1 MKLELLSPAK
11 NLDFGREAINHGADA
26 LYIGAPAYGAR
37 AAATNTLEDI
47 EALVNYAHLYG
58 SKVFVTV
65 NTLLFDNEI
74 DPAVKLIHQL
84 YNIGVDALLIQDLGL
99 LECDLPPIE
108 LHAST
113 QCHNASVERIKF
125 LESVGFK
132 RVVLARET
140 SLEQM
145 REIRQATHLD
155 LEAFVH
161 GALCVSY
168 SGQCY
173 MSQYLNNRSGN
184 RGCCSQPC
192 RSTYDLYNSD
202 GRLLIKEKHLLSLRD
217 FNASQQL
224 ENMISAGITSFKIEG
239 RLKDLS
245 YVKNITA
252 YYRQLLD
259 NILNSSFITHHSS
272 LITPHSSLPTHHS
285 SLPTHHSSLI
295 TPHSSLPTHHSSLI
309 TYHFTPDPDR
319 TFNRGY
325 TDYFLRERQPMAN
338 FATPKSLGK
347 YIGKVTD
354 IRRNSLTISGT
365 EPFANGDGLCYYDA
379 DGRLQGFL
387 VNGVQ
392 GRTVIPNQM
401 PDIKVG
407 TALWRNQDQQFEK
420 LLQGKSAER
429 KIGVEMLFRATPDG
443 FALQL
448 TDEEGLSVTHSV
460 AAEHQEARNNSS
472 NQAILPDRKGAALS
486 TLKEKTN
493 LAKKQ
498 SSNPIV
504 KQLSKLGNTP
514 FVATAVVDE
523 TQGRYFLPA
532 GTLNQLRREAVEQ
545 LVALRIAHHRPA
557 DIPRTN
563 SSNHP
568 NSHFSSQSPKET
580 QPATEVEQIF
590 NFHFSFFN
598 FQFPAKLDYRANVIN
613 DKAEAFYKRHGVKEI
628 ERGLEQTED
637 YDGKALMTT
646 KYCLRYELGCCLQGK
661 NDGKPQLD
669 IKPTD
674 TLILRNNDR
683 RFRLDFD
690 CGNCQM
696 LIYKE

>member
-47 EALVNYAHLYG
+47 EALVNYSHLYG
-58 SKVFVTV
+58 SKAFVTV
-65 NTLLFDNEI
+65 NTLLFDHEI
-74 DPAVKLIHQL
+74 EPAVKLIHQL

-125 LESVGFK
+125 LEQVGFR

-145 REIRQATHLD
+145 QEIRQATCLD

-192 RSTYDLYNSD
+192 RSTYDLYD
-202 GRLLIKEKHLLSLRD
+202 GEGRLLLKEKHLLSLRD

-224 ENMISAGITSFKIEG
+224 ENMIAAGISSFKIEG

-259 NILNSSFITHHSS
+259 SMMEGHEKVSSGSC
-272 LITPHSSLPTHHS
+272 
-285 SLPTHHSSLI
+285 
-295 TPHSSLPTHHSSLI
+295 
-309 TYHFTPDPDR
+309 TYTFSPDPDR

-338 FATPKSLGK
+338 FATQKSLGEL
-347 YIGKVTD
+347 IGKVTSVG
-354 IRRNSLTISGT
+354 RNSLTISGT
-365 EPFANGDGLCYYDA
+365 EPLANGDGLCYYDA

-392 GRTVIPNQM
+392 DRTVTPNQM
-401 PDIKVG
+401 PDIKAG
-407 TALWRNQDQQFEK
+407 TTLWRNQDQRFEK

-429 KIGVEMLFRATPDG
+429 KIGVEMLFNATPDG
-443 FALQL
+443 FALRL

-460 AAEHQEARNNSS
+460 AAEQQEARNSG
-472 NQAILPDRKGAALS
+472 GA
-486 TLKEKTN
+486 ENTN
-493 LAKKQ
+493 
-498 SSNPIV
+498 V

-523 TQGRYFLPA
+523 TQGRFFLPV

-545 LVALRIAHHRPA
+545 LMALRIAHHRPA
-557 DIPRTN
+557 DCHRSDGGVPYPT
-563 SSNHP
+563 P
-568 NSHFSSQSPKET
+568 T
-580 QPATEVEQIF
+580 
-590 NFHFSFFN
+590 
-598 FQFPAKLDYRANVIN
+598 LDYRANIIN
-613 DKAEAFYKRHGVKEI
+613 DKAEAFYKHHSVKEI

-661 NDGKPQLD
+661 NRGKSQLD
-669 IKPTD
+669 IKPT
-674 TLILRNNDR
+674 TSLLLRNNDR

-690 CGNCQM
+690 CRQCLM
-696 LIYKE
+696 LIYPPEVASML

>member
-47 EALVNYAHLYG
+47 EALANYAHLYG

-65 NTLLFDNEI
+65 NTLLFDNEVEA
-74 DPAVKLIHQL
+74 AVKMIRQL
-84 YNIGVDALLIQDLGL
+84 YNIGVDALLIQDMGL

-113 QCHNASVERIKF
+113 QCHNVSMERIKF
-125 LESVGFK
+125 LESIGMK

-173 MSQYLNNRSGN
+173 MSQYLNERSGN

-192 RSTYDLYNSD
+192 RSTYDLYD
-202 GRLLIKEKHLLSLRD
+202 GDNKLLIKEKHLLSLRD

-224 ENMISAGITSFKIEG
+224 ENMIAAGITSFKIEG

-259 NILNSSFITHHSS
+259 NMMEGHKKVSSGTCIYT
-272 LITPHSSLPTHHS
+272 
-285 SLPTHHSSLI
+285 
-295 TPHSSLPTHHSSLI
+295 
-309 TYHFTPDPDR
+309 FTPDPQK

-325 TDYFLRERQPMAN
+325 IDYFLRERQPMAN
-338 FATPKSLGK
+338 FATQKSLGK
-347 YIGKVTD
+347 RIGKVTSVG
-354 IRRNSLTISGT
+354 RNSITISGT
-365 EPFANGDGLCYYDA
+365 EPFANGDGLCYLDA
-379 DGRLQGFL
+379 DGHLQGFL

-401 PDIKVG
+401 PDISVG
-407 TALWRNQDQQFEK
+407 TIIWRNQDQLFEK
-420 LLQGKSAER
+420 QLQGKSAER
-429 KIGVEMLFRATPDG
+429 KIDVEMLFSATSDG
-443 FALQL
+443 FALRL
-448 TDEEGLSVTHSV
+448 TDEDGLSVTHSV
-460 AAEHQEARNNSS
+460 TAEHQEARNNS
-472 NQAILPDRKGAALS
+472 GM
-486 TLKEKTN
+486 
-493 LAKKQ
+493 
-498 SSNPIV
+498 V

-532 GTLNQLRREAVEQ
+532 GSVNQLRRETVEK
-545 LVALRIAHHRPA
+545 LIALRIKHFHPI
-557 DIPRTN
+557 DCPRN
-563 SSNHP
+563 DSGVP
-568 NSHFSSQSPKET
+568 Y
-580 QPATEVEQIF
+580 PATT
-590 NFHFSFFN
+590 
-598 FQFPAKLDYRANVIN
+598 LDYRANVIN
-613 DKAEAFYKRHGVKEI
+613 DKAEMFFKHHGVKKI
-628 ERGLEQTED
+628 ERGLEQTKD

-661 NDGKPQLD
+661 NNGKPQVN
-669 IKPTD
+669 IAPTD

-683 RFRLDFD
+683 RFRLQFD
-690 CGNCQM
+690 CRNCQM
-696 LIYKE
+696 LIYTTSV

>member
-65 NTLLFDNEI
+65 NTLLFDHEI
-74 DPAVKLIHQL
+74 EPAVKLIHRL

-125 LESVGFK
+125 LEQVGFR

-145 REIRQATHLD
+145 QEIRQATCLD
-155 LEAFVH
+155 LEAFIH

-192 RSTYDLYNSD
+192 RSTYDLYD
-202 GRLLIKEKHLLSLRD
+202 GEGRLLLKEKHLLSLRD

-224 ENMISAGITSFKIEG
+224 ENMIAAGISSFKIEG

-259 NILNSSFITHHSS
+259 SMMEGHEKVSSGSC
-272 LITPHSSLPTHHS
+272 
-285 SLPTHHSSLI
+285 
-295 TPHSSLPTHHSSLI
+295 
-309 TYHFTPDPDR
+309 TYTFTPDPDR

-338 FATPKSLGK
+338 FATQKSLGK
-347 YIGKVTD
+347 LIGKVTSVG
-354 IRRNSLTISGT
+354 RNSLTISGT
-365 EPFANGDGLCYYDA
+365 EPLANGDGLCYYDV

-392 GRTVIPNQM
+392 GRTVTPNQM
-401 PDIKVG
+401 PDIKAG
-407 TALWRNQDQQFEK
+407 TTLWRNQDQQFEK
-420 LLQGKSAER
+420 QLQGKSAER
-429 KIGVEMLFRATPDG
+429 KIGVEMLFSATPDG
-443 FALQL
+443 FVLQL
-448 TDEEGLSVTHSV
+448 TDEEGLSVTHSIV
-460 AAEHQEARNNSS
+460 AEQQEARNNSS
-472 NQAILPDRKGAALS
+472 NQAIR
-486 TLKEKTN
+486 
-493 LAKKQ
+493 Q
-498 SSNPIV
+498 SGNFLDNPIV

-514 FVATAVVDE
+514 FMATAIVDE

-557 DIPRTN
+557 DSPRSDSGAPYPT
-563 SSNHP
+563 P
-568 NSHFSSQSPKET
+568 T
-580 QPATEVEQIF
+580 
-590 NFHFSFFN
+590 
-598 FQFPAKLDYRANVIN
+598 LDYRANVIN

-628 ERGLEQTED
+628 ERGLEQTEN
-637 YDGKALMTT
+637 YEGKALMTT

-661 NDGKPQLD
+661 NSGKAQLD
-669 IKPTD
+669 IKPTA
-674 TLILRNNDR
+674 TLLLRNNDR
-683 RFRLDFD
+683 RFRLQFD
-690 CGNCQM
+690 CRQCLM
-696 LIYKE
+696 LIYPPEVASML

>member
-11 NLDFGREAINHGADA
+11 NLEFGREAINHGADA

-37 AAATNTLEDI
+37 AAATNTLKDI

-58 SKVFVTV
+58 SKVFVTT
-65 NTLLFDNEI
+65 NTLLFDNELVE
-74 DPAVKLIHQL
+74 AVKMIHQL
-84 YNIGVDALLIQDLGL
+84 YSIGVDALLIQDMGL

-113 QCHNASVERIKF
+113 QCHNASLDRIKF
-125 LESVGFK
+125 LEQVGFR

-145 REIRQATHLD
+145 QEIRQATRLD

-173 MSQYLNNRSGN
+173 MSQYLNSRSGN

-192 RSTYDLYNSD
+192 RSTYDLYNGD

-224 ENMISAGITSFKIEG
+224 RSMIDAGITSFKIEG

-245 YVKNITA
+245 YAKNITA

-259 NILNSSFITHHSS
+259 SMIEKEARASSGTCTFS
-272 LITPHSSLPTHHS
+272 
-285 SLPTHHSSLI
+285 
-295 TPHSSLPTHHSSLI
+295 
-309 TYHFTPDPDR
+309 FFPDPDR

-338 FATPKSLGK
+338 FATQKSLGK
-347 YIGKVTD
+347 LIGKVTAVG
-354 IRRNSLTISGT
+354 RNSLTISGT
-365 EPFANGDGLCYYDA
+365 EPLANGDGLCYYDV

-392 GRTVIPNQM
+392 RRTLTPNQM
-401 PDIKVG
+401 PNLQVG
-407 TALWRNQDQQFEK
+407 TTLWRNQDQQFEK
-420 LLQGKSAER
+420 QLQGRTAER
-429 KIGVEMLFRATPDG
+429 KIGVEMLFDTTPEG
-443 FALQL
+443 FALRL
-448 TDEEGLSVTHSV
+448 TDEEGLEVTHSIT
-460 AAEHQEARNNSS
+460 AEHQESRNTT
-472 NQAILPDRKGAALS
+472 G
-486 TLKEKTN
+486 KE
-493 LAKKQ
+493 
-498 SSNPIV
+498 NPIV

-514 FVATAVVDE
+514 FVATAVIDKS
-523 TQGRYFLPA
+523 QGRYFLPA

-545 LVALRIAHHRPA
+545 LMALRIAHHRPA
-557 DIPRTN
+557 DCPRSDGGVPYPT
-563 SSNHP
+563 P
-568 NSHFSSQSPKET
+568 T
-580 QPATEVEQIF
+580 
-590 NFHFSFFN
+590 
-598 FQFPAKLDYRANVIN
+598 LDYRANIIN
-613 DKAEAFYKRHGVKEI
+613 DKAEAFYKHHGVKEI

-661 NDGKPQLD
+661 SNFAPKED
-669 IKPTD
+669 IRPTD
-674 TLILRNNDR
+674 TLVLRNNDR
-683 RFRLDFD
+683 RFRLEFD

>member
-11 NLDFGREAINHGADA
+11 NLEFGREAINHGADA

-37 AAATNTLEDI
+37 AAATNTLKDI

-58 SKVFVTV
+58 SKVFVTT
-65 NTLLFDNEI
+65 NTLLFDNELVE
-74 DPAVKLIHQL
+74 AVKMIHQL
-84 YNIGVDALLIQDLGL
+84 YSIGVDALLIQDMGL

-113 QCHNASVERIKF
+113 QCHNASLDRIKF
-125 LESVGFK
+125 LEQVGFR

-145 REIRQATHLD
+145 REIRHATRLD
-155 LEAFVH
+155 LEGFVH

-173 MSQYLNNRSGN
+173 MSQYLNQRSGN

-192 RSTYDLYNSD
+192 RSTYDLYNGD

-224 ENMISAGITSFKIEG
+224 RSMIDAGITSFKIEG

-245 YVKNITA
+245 YAKNITA

-259 NILNSSFITHHSS
+259 SMIEKEARASSGTCTFS
-272 LITPHSSLPTHHS
+272 
-285 SLPTHHSSLI
+285 
-295 TPHSSLPTHHSSLI
+295 
-309 TYHFTPDPDR
+309 FFPDPDR

-338 FATPKSLGK
+338 FSTQKSLGK
-347 YIGKVTD
+347 LIGKVTS
-354 IRRNSLTISGT
+354 IGHNSLTVSGT
-365 EPFANGDGLCYYDA
+365 EPLANGDGLCYYDA
-379 DGRLQGFL
+379 DGHLQGFL

-392 GRTVIPNQM
+392 RRTLTPNQM
-401 PDIKVG
+401 PNLQVG
-407 TALWRNQDQQFEK
+407 TTLWRNQDQQFEK
-420 LLQGKSAER
+420 QLQGRTAER
-429 KIGVEMLFRATPDG
+429 KIGVEMLFDTTPEG
-443 FALQL
+443 FALRL
-448 TDEEGLSVTHSV
+448 TDEEGLEVTHSIT
-460 AAEHQEARNNSS
+460 AEHQESRNTT
-472 NQAILPDRKGAALS
+472 G
-486 TLKEKTN
+486 KE
-493 LAKKQ
+493 
-498 SSNPIV
+498 NPIV

-514 FVATAVVDE
+514 FVATAVIDKS
-523 TQGRYFLPA
+523 QGRYFLPA

-545 LVALRIAHHRPA
+545 LIALRINHFHPT
-557 DIPRTN
+557 DCPRIDN
-563 SSNHP
+563 G
-568 NSHFSSQSPKET
+568 SPYPT
-580 QPATEVEQIF
+580 PT
-590 NFHFSFFN
+590 
-598 FQFPAKLDYRANVIN
+598 LDYRANIVN
-613 DKAEAFYKRHGVKEI
+613 DKAELFYKHHGVNTV

-661 NDGKPQLD
+661 SNFAPKED
-669 IKPTD
+669 IRPTD
-674 TLILRNNDR
+674 TLVLRNNDR
-683 RFRLDFD
+683 RFRLEFD

>member
-11 NLDFGREAINHGADA
+11 NLEFGREAINHGADA

-37 AAATNTLEDI
+37 AAATNTLKDI

-58 SKVFVTV
+58 SKVFVTT
-65 NTLLFDNEI
+65 NTLLFDNELVE
-74 DPAVKLIHQL
+74 AVKMIHQL
-84 YNIGVDALLIQDLGL
+84 YSIGVDALLIQDMGL

-113 QCHNASVERIKF
+113 QCHNASLDRIKF
-125 LESVGFK
+125 LEQVGFR

-145 REIRQATHLD
+145 QEIRQATRLD

-173 MSQYLNNRSGN
+173 MSQYLNQRSGN

-192 RSTYDLYNSD
+192 RSTYDLYD
-202 GRLLIKEKHLLSLRD
+202 GDGHLLLKEKHLLSLRD

-224 ENMISAGITSFKIEG
+224 ENMIAAGITSFKIEG

-259 NILNSSFITHHSS
+259 NILERQSTSHLSPLTFHLSKSSSGNC
-272 LITPHSSLPTHHS
+272 
-285 SLPTHHSSLI
+285 
-295 TPHSSLPTHHSSLI
+295 
-309 TYHFTPDPDR
+309 TYTFTPDPDR

-338 FATPKSLGK
+338 FATQKSLGK
-347 YIGKVTD
+347 LIGKVTAVG
-354 IRRNSLTISGT
+354 RNSLTISGT
-365 EPFANGDGLCYYDA
+365 EPLANGDGLCYYDV
-379 DGRLQGFL
+379 DGHLQGFL

-392 GRTVIPNQM
+392 DRTVTPNQM
-401 PDIKVG
+401 PDIKAG
-407 TALWRNQDQQFEK
+407 TTLWRNQDQRFERV
-420 LLQGKSAER
+420 LQGKSAER
-429 KIGVEMLFRATPDG
+429 KIGMEMLFNATPDG
-443 FALQL
+443 FALRL
-448 TDEEGLSVTHSV
+448 TDEEGLSVTHSIT
-460 AAEHQEARNNSS
+460 AEHQESRNTT
-472 NQAILPDRKGAALS
+472 G
-486 TLKEKTN
+486 KE
-493 LAKKQ
+493 
-498 SSNPIV
+498 NPIV

-514 FVATAVVDE
+514 FVATAVIDKS
-523 TQGRYFLPA
+523 QGRYFLPA

-545 LVALRIAHHRPA
+545 LIALRINHFHPTGC
-557 DIPRTN
+557 PRIDNGAPYPT
-563 SSNHP
+563 S
-568 NSHFSSQSPKET
+568 T
-580 QPATEVEQIF
+580 
-590 NFHFSFFN
+590 
-598 FQFPAKLDYRANVIN
+598 LDYRANIVN
-613 DKAEAFYKRHGVKEI
+613 DKAEMFYKHHGVNTV

-661 NDGKPQLD
+661 SNFAPKED
-669 IKPTD
+669 IRPTD
-674 TLILRNNDR
+674 TLVLRNNDR
-683 RFRLDFD
+683 RFRLEFD

>member
-11 NLDFGREAINHGADA
+11 NLEFGREAINHGADA

-47 EALVNYAHLYG
+47 EALVKYAHLYG
-58 SKVFVTV
+58 SKVFVTT

-74 DPAVKLIHQL
+74 ENAVRMIHQL
-84 YNIGVDALLIQDLGL
+84 YSIGVDALLIQDMGL

-125 LESVGFK
+125 LEQAGFR

-145 REIRQATHLD
+145 REIRQSTHLD

-173 MSQYLNNRSGN
+173 LSQYLNNRSGN

-192 RSTYDLYNSD
+192 RSTYDLYTGD
-202 GRLLIKEKHLLSLRD
+202 DRLLIKEKHLLSLKD

-224 ENMISAGITSFKIEG
+224 RNMIDAGITSFKIEG

-259 NILNSSFITHHSS
+259 NMMEGHEKSSSGRC
-272 LITPHSSLPTHHS
+272 
-285 SLPTHHSSLI
+285 
-295 TPHSSLPTHHSSLI
+295 
-309 TYHFTPDPDR
+309 TYTFTPDPDR

-338 FATPKSLGK
+338 FSTQKAIGK
-347 YIGKVTD
+347 FIGKVTS
-354 IRRNSLTISGT
+354 IGRYTLSISGE
-365 EPFANGDGLCYYDA
+365 EPFANGDGLCYYDS
-379 DGRLQGFL
+379 DGHLQGFL
-387 VNGVQ
+387 VNTVQ
-392 GRTVIPNQM
+392 GRTLTPNQM
-401 PDIKVG
+401 PDLRIG
-407 TALWRNQDQQFEK
+407 IPLWRNQDQQFEK
-420 LLQGKSAER
+420 TLQGRTAER
-429 KIGVEMLFRATPDG
+429 KIVVETLFDTTPEG
-443 FALQL
+443 FALRL
-448 TDEEGLSVTHSV
+448 TDEEGLEVTHSIT
-460 AAEHQEARNNSS
+460 AEHQEARNTT
-472 NQAILPDRKGAALS
+472 G
-486 TLKEKTN
+486 KE
-493 LAKKQ
+493 
-498 SSNPIV
+498 NPII

-514 FVATAVVDE
+514 FVATKVDDK

-545 LVALRIAHHRPA
+545 LIALRINHFHPA
-557 DIPRTN
+557 DCPRIDSGASYST
-563 SSNHP
+563 P
-568 NSHFSSQSPKET
+568 T
-580 QPATEVEQIF
+580 
-590 NFHFSFFN
+590 
-598 FQFPAKLDYRANVIN
+598 LDYRANIIN
-613 DKAEAFYKRHGVKEI
+613 DKAENFYRQHGVSTI

-661 NDGKPQLD
+661 NKKKPLVD
-669 IKPTD
+669 IQPSD
-674 TLILRNNDR
+674 TLILRNNNH
-683 RFRLDFD
+683 RFRLEFD
-690 CGNCQM
+690 CRNCQM
-696 LIYKE
+696 YIYK